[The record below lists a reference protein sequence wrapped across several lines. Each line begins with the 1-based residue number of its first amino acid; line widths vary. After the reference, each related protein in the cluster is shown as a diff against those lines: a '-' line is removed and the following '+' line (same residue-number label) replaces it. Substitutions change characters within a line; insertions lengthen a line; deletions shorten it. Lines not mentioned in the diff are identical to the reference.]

1 MRGHSCVPV
10 AKTPCSQCRRPRFDH
25 WSEIRLHT
33 AQLRARMPQLKI
45 LVNYNEG
52 PVQTNKYI
60 NTKNMIRA
68 ISELDRITGNSH
80 IQNCTLLY

>member
-1 MRGHSCVPV
+1 M
-10 AKTPCSQCRRPRFDH
+10 A
-25 WSEIRLHT
+25 L
-33 AQLRARMPQLKI
+33 LRARMPQLKI

>member
-1 MRGHSCVPV
+1 MHM
-10 AKTPCSQCRRPRFDH
+10 
-25 WSEIRLHT
+25 

-60 NTKNMIRA
+60 NTKHMIRA
-68 ISELDRITGNSH
+68 ISELELQVILIFKIVH
-80 IQNCTLLY
+80 FCTNLTIMYYIEH